1 MKRTKTR
8 LETFVQFV
16 KTYAAVFSVNVVTLL
31 PKITFLRKDKNTDTM
46 CRVYDDAVDRFFT
59 LRNVPFVAELYQ
71 QQCMVS
77 ELGHRDAFRTCS
89 GPFFCEVDRVTKV
102 CEC

>member
-1 MKRTKTR
+1 MMMQLT
-8 LETFVQFV
+8 V
-16 KTYAAVFSVNVVTLL
+16 
-31 PKITFLRKDKNTDTM
+31 
-46 CRVYDDAVDRFFT
+46 FT

-77 ELGHRDAFRTCS
+77 ELRHRDAFRTCS
-89 GPFFCEVDRVTKV
+89 GPFCEVDRVTKV